1 MAAGQWSP
9 QQHFGIGFVES
20 SVVGSPE
27 NRTRP
32 ALERIIFPN
41 NYFGSA
47 LLVKQ
52 FGALARLI
60 AHLFWFSIVIYGGS
74 RLIQR
79 EAFGLV
85 SRDVKQGQHSCLY
98 CLLIDVS

>member
-32 ALERIIFPN
+32 ALDTHPTVYYIP
-41 NYFGSA
+41 
-47 LLVKQ
+47 Q
-52 FGALARLI
+52 Q
-60 AHLFWFSIVIYGGS
+60 LFWFRPASQTTRRIGQTHCPLVLVFYGGS

-79 EAFGLV
+79 EAFGLF
-85 SRDVKQGQHSCLY
+85 SRDVK
-98 CLLIDVS
+98 